1 MPLTTP
7 RRAALRTVAVTACL
21 PYLCLKAAWIGGSH
35 LGIPEH
41 SGLRDHSSGM
51 AAANIASILLDSC
64 VIALALLLTRP
75 WGLRVKTWLL
85 ALPMWVAT
93 GLLAPVMTGYPLQ
106 LLLHAC
112 GSAAGPAA
120 PGSAP
125 FLDTWVFAVVYAGFI
140 VQGLALGTLFTLYAR
155 DRWGHLLRGRTGEL
169 PSSGAAPRTAAV
181 VTAVLSLLPAA
192 AHLVWATGSGRGL
205 TPALAAGRTTD
216 DYALEA
222 VFAVFALVGAA
233 GALMTAF
240 GLGRSLPLRLPL
252 ALAWLGSGATACWGG
267 WLWLSALLVADR
279 TADGPTATMGLTYAV
294 QMVTGTLIVVM
305 GIRFFAER
313 AHQVGRTP

>member
-51 AAANIASILLDSC
+51 AAANTASILLDSC

-155 DRWGHLLRGRTGEL
+155 TAGDTCCAAGPANSRRAVPHRARR
-169 PSSGAAPRTAAV
+169 PSSRRCSRSFRPRRTSCGRRARGAA
-181 VTAVLSLLPAA
+181 
-192 AHLVWATGSGRGL
+192 
-205 TPALAAGRTTD
+205 
-216 DYALEA
+216 
-222 VFAVFALVGAA
+222 
-233 GALMTAF
+233 
-240 GLGRSLPLRLPL
+240 
-252 ALAWLGSGATACWGG
+252 
-267 WLWLSALLVADR
+267 
-279 TADGPTATMGLTYAV
+279 
-294 QMVTGTLIVVM
+294 
-305 GIRFFAER
+305 
-313 AHQVGRTP
+313 